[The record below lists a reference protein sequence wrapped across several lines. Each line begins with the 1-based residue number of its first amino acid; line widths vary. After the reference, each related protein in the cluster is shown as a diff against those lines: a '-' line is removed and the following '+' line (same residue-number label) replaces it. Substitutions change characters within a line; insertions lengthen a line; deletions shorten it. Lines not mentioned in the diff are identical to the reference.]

1 MAGTNVPS
9 FTFGPNGFQAPSG
22 PAVLAGEQADIN
34 AAFGNTLNYQ
44 LTTPQ
49 GQIASSNAAIISNT
63 YATFQYY
70 TQQVDPAY
78 STGRM
83 QDGIGRIYFLERD
96 PAEPTSL
103 QISCLGGATTPIPV
117 GLLIVDG
124 SNNLYA
130 CTQGGTIPALGS
142 IVLQFDCTI
151 PGPTPVPAA
160 NGVSIYQGVNGL
172 DAVTVVSGVVG
183 RDVESRAAFEARR
196 ADSVA
201 GNSFGPIGA
210 IIGAVAKVPNVLDY
224 FGYNNNTAN
233 PVTLFGVTIPANA
246 IYLSVAGGTTAA
258 VAQAILSKKG
268 AGAPMSGTT
277 TVTAYDNNPL
287 YAAPIPYQITFT
299 IPTPLQLLWK
309 VQLVNSPLIPSDA
322 ATQVQAALIAAATG
336 QSDIIP
342 PPPRARIGTT
352 VYAAQYTAAINA
364 LGAWAQVASILVGS
378 TNTAGA
384 QLFGY
389 IVGTQLTVTSV
400 GSGSL
405 ALTQTVVD
413 TGSLIIN
420 GTYIT
425 AFGTG
430 IGGIG
435 NYTINQ
441 PQTIGAQFTGTGS
454 GTNLTASAVTGTIA
468 VGDLVVGTGVPAST
482 TISSQTSGTPGGAG
496 VYVTNNATTSSGAAL
511 TASIAMT
518 AALAGSASQVVNANQ
533 VPQVTAPNILVTTT

>member
-9 FTFGPNGFQAPSG
+9 FTFGPTGFLAPSG
-22 PAVLAGEQADIN
+22 PAVLAGVQGDIN

-49 GQIASSNAAIISNT
+49 GQLASSEAAVISNT

-83 QDGIGRIYFLERD
+83 QDAIGRIYYLERD

-103 QISCLGGATTPIPV
+103 QVSCLGGAGTIIPV

-130 CTQGGTIPALGS
+130 CTTQGTIPALGT
-142 IVLQFDCTI
+142 ITLQFDCTV
-151 PGPTPVPAA
+151 PGPTAVPSA

-172 DAVTVVSGVVG
+172 DAVTVVSGTEG

-201 GNSFGPIGA
+201 GNSFGAIGS

-224 FGYNNNTAN
+224 FGYNNNTAA

-246 IYLSVAGGTTAA
+246 IYVSVAGGTTAD

-268 AGAPMSGTT
+268 AGAPMSGNT
-277 TVTAYDNNPL
+277 TVTAFDNNPL
-287 YAAPIPYQITFT
+287 YATPIAYQITFT
-299 IPTPLQLLWK
+299 IPDPLQLLWS
-309 VQLVNSPLIPSDA
+309 VQLVNSPLIPSDGA
-322 ATQVQAALIAAATG
+322 AQVQAALIAAVTG
-336 QSDIIP
+336 QSNIVP

-364 LGAWAQVASILVGS
+364 LGSWAQVASILVGS
-378 TNTAGA
+378 NNSPGA
-384 QLFGY
+384 KVFGY
-389 IVGTQLTVTSV
+389 IAGTALTVTAV
-400 GSGSL
+400 TSGAI
-405 ALTQTVVD
+405 ALTQSLSDANGLIT
-413 TGSLIIN
+413 TGTHIN
-420 GTYIT
+420 SFNG
-425 AFGTG
+425 GTG
-430 IGGIG
+430 GVGAYIVD
-435 NYTINQ
+435 Q
-441 PQTIGAQFTGTGS
+441 PQTVGAQFTGTGS
-454 GTNLTASAVTGTIA
+454 GTNLTATAVSGVIA
-468 VGDLVVGTGVPAST
+468 VGDLIQGTGVPGNT
-482 TISSQTSGTPGGAG
+482 TIVSQTSGPVGGAG
-496 VYVTNNATTSSGAAL
+496 VYVTSNSTTSSGAAL
-511 TASIAMT
+511 TASVAIT
-518 AALAGSASQVVNANQ
+518 AALAGSPSQVVNANQ
-533 VPQVTAPNILVTTT
+533 VPQIVAPNILVTTT